1 MSEISRIKPGVHALW
16 MTFGMLAMLV
26 NVNVRAAEAVTTLPE
41 VTVQSKRE
49 LEKTLTQP
57 GIDAARRN
65 AAQVVGGAA
74 VIDAEDYLKGSAV
87 TPADAF
93 AFAPGVF
100 AQSRIPGAEE
110 SRLSVRGS
118 GLQRTFHGRGLR
130 VLQDGVPLNL
140 ADGSF
145 DFQALEPMAAR
156 YIEVYRGA
164 NALTFGAASL
174 GGAVNYVSPTGYEA
188 APLLLHGEA
197 GSFGYL
203 RGQAAAAGV
212 KGDVDYYVSLSHFS
226 QDGYQRQSVQS
237 NQRLS
242 ANVGYRIA
250 AGVETRFYPF
260 SAITDSELPG
270 NLNKSQ
276 LLNAPRSANAAN
288 VAGNYHRDFKLIRV
302 SNKTTWA
309 GDGQK
314 LEFGAFYSNK
324 SLWHPIFQVLD
335 IDSNDYGLSLQYTK
349 EGQLAGHRN
358 VVVAGLNAARG
369 VAKDDRYTNVAGRPG
384 VRTGESEQTAL
395 ALDFFV
401 ENRYYFTER
410 LALVAGAQAARATR
424 KFEDRFLANGDN
436 SFDVTYSQVSPKAGV
451 LYDLMPT
458 VQVFGNISRSFEP
471 PSFGELAGG
480 PGITQVRK
488 QSAWTAEL
496 GTRGTMGGARW
507 DAAFYRAEVRDELL
521 ALNDGTGAPLGTVNA
536 PETLH
541 QGIELGLDWK
551 LMKSWVLRSAWL
563 WNDFRFKSH
572 PVYGNN
578 ELPGLPKQFL
588 RLEAMYTMPGGLY
601 AGPNLEWSPQ
611 RYAVDM
617 ANTLFADSY
626 AVWGLRV
633 GQRMSKGMSWF
644 ADARNL
650 ADKRY
655 AATTGVIADSRSPGA
670 GGQNAAQFNPG
681 LGRSLFL
688 GVEWK
693 S

>member
-1 MSEISRIKPGVHALW
+1 MFHRIAAAAAAAAFCAPAW
-16 MTFGMLAMLV
+16 AQSATSLV
-26 NVNVRAAEAVTTLPE
+26 ILPE
-41 VTVQSKRE
+41 VVVRGDRE
-49 LEKTLTQP
+49 ASLTQP
-57 GIDAARRN
+57 SLQAARAR
-65 AAQVVGGAA
+65 AATTPGGAA
-74 VIDAEDYLKGSAV
+74 VVDAADYLKGSAV

-93 AFAPGVF
+93 AFTTGVF

-110 SRLSVRGS
+110 SRLSIRGS

-145 DFQALEPMAAR
+145 DFQAIEPLAAR

-164 NALTFGAASL
+164 NAAALGATSL
-174 GGAVNYVSPTGYEA
+174 GGAVNFVSPTGYD
-188 APLLLHGEA
+188 APPWLLRGET
-197 GSFGYL
+197 GSFGLL
-203 RGQAAAAGV
+203 RGQIAGGGV
-212 KGDVDYYVSLSHFS
+212 DGDTDYYVSLSHFS

-237 NQRLS
+237 NQRLF
-242 ANVGYRIA
+242 ANVGYRIN
-250 AGVETRFYPF
+250 AGLETRFYLL
-260 SAITDSELPG
+260 SALTDSELPG
-270 NLNKSQ
+270 SLNRTQ
-276 LLNAPRSANAAN
+276 LLTAPRSANAGN
-288 VAGNYHRDFKLIRV
+288 VAGNHHRDFKLTRI

-309 GDGQK
+309 GEGHK
-314 LEFGAFYSNK
+314 LEFGAFYANK

-335 IDSNDYGLSLQYTK
+335 IDSNDYGINLRYSAD
-349 EGQLAGHRN
+349 GHLAGRRN
-358 VVVAGLNAARG
+358 VLAAGFGAARG
-369 VAKDDRYTNVAGRPG
+369 VAKDDRYTNVGGRPG
-384 VRTGESEQTAL
+384 VRTGESVQTAM

-401 ENRYYFTER
+401 ENRHYLTPRF
-410 LALVAGAQAARATR
+410 ALVAGAQAAHASR
-424 KFEDRFLANGDN
+424 KFEDLFLANGDN
-436 SFDVTYSQVSPKAGV
+436 SFSVTYAQVSPRAG
-451 LYDLMPT
+451 LLLELMPE
-458 VQVFGNISRSFEP
+458 VQVFANLSRSFEP

-496 GTRGTMGGARW
+496 GTRGMLAGLRW
-507 DAAFYRAEVRDELL
+507 DAAAYRAEVRDGLL
-521 ALNDGTGAPLGTVNA
+521 ALNDASGAPLGTVNA
-536 PETLH
+536 PQTLH
-541 QGIELGLDWK
+541 QGVELGLEWR
-551 LMKSWVLRSAWL
+551 LMKLWMLRTAYL
-563 WNDFRFKSH
+563 WNDFRFRDH

-578 ELPGLPKQFL
+578 DLPGLPKQFL
-588 RLEAMYTMPGGLY
+588 KVEAQYSMPGGFY

-633 GQRMSKGMSWF
+633 GQRMAKGLSWF

-650 ADKRY
+650 GDKHY
-655 AATTGVIADSRSPGA
+655 AATTGVIADARSSGA

-693 S
+693 P

>member
-1 MSEISRIKPGVHALW
+1 MFSRIAAAACAALSW
-16 MTFGMLAMLV
+16 SCAWAQSLAAMP
-26 NVNVRAAEAVTTLPE
+26 TLPE
-41 VTVQSKRE
+41 VSVSATKE
-49 LEKTLTQP
+49 LNPSLTQP
-57 GIDAARRN
+57 GIDGARRN
-65 AAQVVGGAA
+65 AAQAVGGAT

-93 AFAPGVF
+93 AFSTGVF

-130 VLQDGVPLNL
+130 VLQDGVPVNL

-145 DFQALEPMAAR
+145 DFQSLEPMAAR

-164 NALTFGAASL
+164 NALGFGAASL
-174 GGAVNYVSPTGYEA
+174 GGAVNYVSPTGYDA
-188 APLLLHGEA
+188 PPLLLRGEA
-197 GSFGYL
+197 GSYGYL

-212 KGDVDYYVSLSHFS
+212 KGDADYYVSLTHFS
-226 QDGYQRQSVQS
+226 QDGYRKQSKQA
-237 NQRLS
+237 NQRLF

-250 AGVETRFYPF
+250 AGLETRFYLLH
-260 SAITDSELPG
+260 ALTDSELPG
-270 NLNKSQ
+270 SLTRTQLN
-276 LLNAPRSANAAN
+276 NMPRMANAGN
-288 VAGNYHRDFKLIRV
+288 VAGNHHRDFTLTRV
-302 SNKTTWA
+302 SSKTTWVD
-309 GDGQK
+309 DGHRV
-314 LEFGAFYSNK
+314 EVGAYYSSK

-335 IDSNDYGLSLQYTK
+335 IDSNDYGLSLQYSG
-349 EGQLAGHRN
+349 EGRLGGRRN
-358 VVVAGLNAARG
+358 VVVAGLSAARG
-369 VAKDDRYTNVAGRPG
+369 VARDDRYVNIAGRQG
-384 VRTGESEQTAL
+384 ARTAGSEQTAL
-395 ALDFFV
+395 GLDLFV
-401 ENRYYFTER
+401 ENRHYLTQQ
-410 LALVAGAQAARATR
+410 LALVAGAQASRASR
-424 KFEDRFLANGDN
+424 RFEDRFLANGDN
-436 SFDVTYSQVSPKAGV
+436 SFDVDYSQVSPKLGL
-451 LYDLMPT
+451 LYELQPS

-496 GTRGTMGGARW
+496 GTRGVLRDLRW
-507 DAAFYRAEVRDELL
+507 DAAYYRAGVRDELL
-521 ALNDGTGAPLGTVNA
+521 ALNDAAGAPLGTVNA

-541 QGIELGLDWK
+541 QGIEFGIDWRW
-551 LMKSWVLRSAWL
+551 MKSYQLRAAYL

-572 PVYGNN
+572 PVYGSND
-578 ELPGLPKQFL
+578 LPGLPKQFL
-588 RLEAMYTMPGGLY
+588 KLEALYTTPRGFY

-611 RYAVDM
+611 DHAVDM
-617 ANTLFADSY
+617 ANTLHADRYS
-626 AVWGLRV
+626 VWGFRI

-644 ADARNL
+644 IDARNL

-681 LGRSLFL
+681 LGRSVFV